1 MKTQTKD
8 KIINDPIYGF
18 ISLDDS
24 LILKLIDHPYFQ
36 RLRKI
41 SQLGLSYLVY
51 PGATHSRFNHAL
63 GCMHLM
69 KKVIYQ
75 LKNKGQ
81 IISKIESRALKIAI
95 LLHDIGHGPFSHALE
110 NSIVTEI
117 SHENLSLCFMKAI
130 NEDFNGELQTAIDIF
145 NNKYK
150 KRFLHQLVSSQL
162 DMDRLDYLKRDS
174 FFSGVVEGNIGV
186 DRLINMMN
194 IANNSLVVEE
204 KGIYSIEKFLIAR
217 RFMYWQVY
225 LHKTVV
231 SAENMLI
238 KILKR
243 VKSLIMNNSNIYVTK
258 SLKIFLEKDYTIKDF
273 NQNTNL
279 IKYFSNLDDYE
290 IYTCLKHW
298 EQSKDFVLSN
308 LSYRI
313 NNRKLLKVKI
323 CNKKISESEKH
334 KLIESFCNK
343 NKCSQEE
350 AGYFIFSDKL
360 TNDFYNNKSKINI
373 LLNNGKIKDFE
384 KVSDQ
389 FDATILNKSS
399 NKYFL
404 CYSI

>member
-81 IISKIESRALKIAI
+81 IISKIESRALKVAI

-150 KRFLHQLVSSQL
+150 KSFLHQLVSSQL

-243 VKSLIMNNSNIYVTK
+243 VKYLIMNNSNIYVTE

-290 IYTCLKHW
+290 IYTCLKYW
-298 EQSKDFVLSN
+298 QQSKDFVLSN

-313 NNRKLLKVKI
+313 NNRKLLKIKI

-373 LLNNGKIKDFE
+373 LLNNGEIKDFE

-404 CYSI
+404 CYSK